1 MIESDPKACK
11 IPAVGNHHV
20 PADWHAMLTG
30 MYGYWHS
37 SSLCLH
43 DFQSSCH
50 RPGLAYILAMDPPSF
65 IFLDEYA
72 SSQTHLFLP
81 FLTGALAFAG
91 AFFGAVFVCLPAGA
105 DTAGASCKFHQTKQS
120 NFHQVTTHH
129 HGLSSFK
136 CLQ

>member
-1 MIESDPKACK
+1 
-11 IPAVGNHHV
+11 
-20 PADWHAMLTG
+20 MLTG
-30 MYGYWHS
+30 IYGYWHS

-50 RPGLAYILAMDPPSF
+50 RPSLAYILATEPPSF

-105 DTAGASCKFHQTKQS
+105 DTGGASFLLGDDA
-120 NFHQVTTHH
+120 TTPPKND
-129 HGLSSFK
+129 SSLENHK
-136 CLQ
+136 

>member
-1 MIESDPKACK
+1 MDTGIPPLFACMTSSR
-11 IPAVGNHHV
+11 VVTV
-20 PADWHAMLTG
+20 PAWPTF
-30 MYGYWHS
+30 W
-37 SSLCLH
+37 
-43 DFQSSCH
+43 Q
-50 RPGLAYILAMDPPSF
+50 RTPSF

-105 DTAGASCKFHQTKQS
+105 DTAGASCKFHQTMQS
-120 NFHQVTTHH
+120 NFHQVTTQH